1 MAAAEQKKSP
11 LRRALPL
18 VKFAIAGAMIAFV
31 LWLVPIQDHLF
42 LPGPDQQ
49 ADRSLSGTIVERDGA
64 RVVFEGEGGRLV
76 VLFEVDD
83 DSTDAPIVAVE
94 LESGKIYHPPPTL
107 QEARK
112 ARLETGI
119 LTVARNA
126 SVPHLLL
133 ATLLVGVG
141 AVVAVYRWTLLL
153 LGAGLA
159 TSFGRAFNLTFIGLF
174 FSNIMPGLTGGDVV
188 KAVYIAREHRDSRT
202 EAILTVLLDRILG
215 ITGLAVVAGLVIPSD
230 FGRYAEVAPWIY
242 GFLGVELVCGCIFF
256 SHRLRR
262 AVRLDSLVGRLPL
275 SDVFKKIDQAVFL
288 YRFRRRLLV
297 ISLALSVCVH
307 LIIISGIGIMGVGI
321 GLAVPLSTYYAV
333 IPICLIVMA
342 LPMTP
347 AGWGVG
353 EAAFIYFLAPLGVG
367 ASSALA
373 LALVYRMA
381 QLAVS
386 LIGGVCLALQK
397 DRVSSQEV
405 ERFTEDRDRTGL
417 GTDRGQVGP
426 PPGSDAGD

>member
-1 MAAAEQKKSP
+1 MTAAEQKKSS

-31 LWLVPIQDHLF
+31 SWLVPIEDHLF
-42 LPGPDQQ
+42 LPGPNQQ
-49 ADRSLSGTIVERDGA
+49 ADRSLSGTIVERDDA
-64 RVVFEGEGGRLV
+64 RVVFEGDGGRLV
-76 VLFEVDD
+76 VLFEADD
-83 DSTDAPIVAVE
+83 EIAAVE
-94 LESGKIYHPPPTL
+94 FESGEVYHPPPAL
-107 QEARK
+107 PEARK
-112 ARLETGI
+112 ASLETGI
-119 LTVARNA
+119 ITVARNA

-141 AVVAVYRWTLLL
+141 AMVAVYRWYLLL

-159 TSFGRAFNLTFIGLF
+159 TGFVRAFNLTFIGLF

-188 KAVYIAREHRDSRT
+188 KAVYIAREHRHRRT

-215 ITGLAVVAGLVIPSD
+215 ITGLAVVASLVIPSD

-242 GFLGVELVCGCIFF
+242 GFLGLELVCGCVFF

-307 LIIISGIGIMGVGI
+307 LIIITGIGIMGVGI

-353 EAAFIYFLAPLGVG
+353 EAAFIYFLGPLGVG

-386 LIGGVCLALQK
+386 LNGGICLALQK
-397 DRVSSQEV
+397 DRVSSREV
-405 ERFTEDRDRTGL
+405 ERFTEDRDRTGP
-417 GTDRGQVGP
+417 GTDRGRVDP
-426 PPGSDAGD
+426 RPGSDAGD